1 MAASSDSDLYNSE
14 QWSSTRG
21 LSPSW
26 EDDETTMAYS
36 SQHLQTLQRH
46 GGSSPPPLAADA
58 GSGEWDDASSGY
70 DPAPIV
76 LEIFDARASTTLP
89 RPRAQPTSRKTQAGM
104 PTAAAAHARQLRRSG
119 PQPSA
124 AATQPR
130 LRARTRAAVQ
140 SAPPA
145 ARHHDPRR
153 TGPQPPQRTAAAI
166 ERRPLATLANS
177 TRVELEDEPFARPSA
192 WRGPLA
198 RSVAG
203 AIGLVGAVLS
213 GMVLLDASAGEP
225 ATVSAEQLSVPA
237 AAVALLP
244 STPTPAQPARDAPQ
258 ETPSVPAATIAPI
271 EARGHVAPSHA
282 ASHSHSFTRT
292 ATAAHPPRKPV
303 AHEINEPTD
312 TGARETPKP

>member
-1 MAASSDSDLYNSE
+1 
-14 QWSSTRG
+14 
-21 LSPSW
+21 
-26 EDDETTMAYS
+26 
-36 SQHLQTLQRH
+36 
-46 GGSSPPPLAADA
+46 
-58 GSGEWDDASSGY
+58 
-70 DPAPIV
+70 
-76 LEIFDARASTTLP
+76 
-89 RPRAQPTSRKTQAGM
+89 
-104 PTAAAAHARQLRRSG
+104 
-119 PQPSA
+119 
-124 AATQPR
+124 
-130 LRARTRAAVQ
+130 
-140 SAPPA
+140 
-145 ARHHDPRR
+145 
-153 TGPQPPQRTAAAI
+153 
-166 ERRPLATLANS
+166 LANS

-292 ATAAHPPRKPV
+292 ATAAHPPRRPV

-312 TGARETPKP
+312 TGARETPKPAREVAAVERGSAAPGTLRINSRPWSQVYVDGRLVGTTPQMGIEVQPGSHSVRLLNAEFSMSKTFQIAVASGKTVTRVEMLTE